1 MIEHEMLF
9 LGLLM
14 EGPKH
19 GYEIKR
25 RIEEELFPFIGLKIK
40 SIYYPLKKM
49 EKLGLVNKD
58 IGREGKWPEK
68 FIYSITPKGEKI
80 FQHLITES
88 FLSIERPYFNV
99 DLSLYFLDHVDKK
112 LAQRRLRAR
121 VIFLRRIQR
130 GLEDIKK
137 NVKNQKH
144 HLAIILEHEL
154 DLVVA
159 EIRSMS
165 RLIDSLE

>member
-14 EGPKH
+14 DGPKH

-49 EKLGLVNKD
+49 EKLGLVTKD
-58 IGREGKWPEK
+58 TGREGKWPEK
-68 FIYSITPKGEKI
+68 FIYEITSKGKKI

-88 FLSIERPYFNV
+88 FISIERPYFSV
-99 DLSLYFLDHVDKK
+99 DLALYFLPFVDKK
-112 LAQRRLRAR
+112 IAPRRLKAR
-121 VIFLRRIQR
+121 VIFLKRIER
-130 GLEDIKK
+130 GLENLK
-137 NVKNQKH
+137 KNQKDKTG
-144 HLAIILEHEL
+144 HLYIILEHEL
-154 DLVVA
+154 DLVSA
-159 EIRSMS
+159 EIKSIS
-165 RLIDSLE
+165 RLIKTLE